1 MLIIITL
8 LNSCQSVQGSLDS
21 ENEEPEINVP
31 VPIIPDDT
39 TMSKNPEKKDDLTQN
54 LTDKSLSD
62 SFTQLSDEKIE
73 KIILNT
79 VPGSFLPVTKDNGR
93 IKIIYRDL
101 DQNGYKDAFFLVV
114 KNRENL
120 NPNLSNLSDVSN
132 LLKDDRM
139 GVDFF
144 LAVYLQLQGSMTS
157 MYRIPIGSSDVISNF
172 SILSLK
178 KGEIIPLVINIS
190 FQTLKGSNS
199 EWIIFSTYNKF
210 SLFSMREN
218 ISSHSLSYDIDGN
231 NIIDIIDWEDGLEEG
246 TGYETYLTWYRW
258 NGREFR
264 EYQSTNVVRNLND
277 FLEQARLYLSF
288 EQTEEFLR
296 YSLNPDDYNKF
307 INFKNSTSKWI
318 NKVFRPVPGSVIEQD
333 NIINCQKFRSIT
345 FPQIFENPFSPIS
358 GSLKICNINV
368 RFECTD
374 GYTYIRTARIQM
386 NSNPFKK
393 PQFSFYLE

>member
-1 MLIIITL
+1 MRIRKTVWARFIVLISLIVTFVFI
-8 LNSCQSVQGSLDS
+8 SCRSVPDPDDEDKQFIALKPETEKIAPQSVTADEQSIDPQNSVS
-21 ENEEPEINVP
+21 ESS
-31 VPIIPDDT
+31 DT
-39 TMSKNPEKKDDLTQN
+39 MKAESY
-54 LTDKSLSD
+54 S
-62 SFTQLSDEKIE
+62 QLSNRAIE
-73 KIILNT
+73 RIILDT
-79 VPGSFLPVTKDNGR
+79 IPGSFRPVTKDDGS

-120 NPNLSNLSDVSN
+120 NPNFSNLSDVSN

-144 LAVYLQLQGSMTS
+144 LAVYLQLHSSMVS
-157 MYRIPIGSSDVISNF
+157 MYRIPIGSGDVISDF

-190 FQTLKGSNS
+190 FQTLKGTNS

-218 ISSHSLSYDIDGN
+218 ISIHSLFYDIDGN

-264 EYQSTNVVRNLND
+264 EYQTTNIVRNLN
-277 FLEQARLYLSF
+277 
-288 EQTEEFLR
+288 
-296 YSLNPDDYNKF
+296 
-307 INFKNSTSKWI
+307 
-318 NKVFRPVPGSVIEQD
+318 
-333 NIINCQKFRSIT
+333 
-345 FPQIFENPFSPIS
+345 
-358 GSLKICNINV
+358 
-368 RFECTD
+368 
-374 GYTYIRTARIQM
+374 
-386 NSNPFKK
+386 
-393 PQFSFYLE
+393 